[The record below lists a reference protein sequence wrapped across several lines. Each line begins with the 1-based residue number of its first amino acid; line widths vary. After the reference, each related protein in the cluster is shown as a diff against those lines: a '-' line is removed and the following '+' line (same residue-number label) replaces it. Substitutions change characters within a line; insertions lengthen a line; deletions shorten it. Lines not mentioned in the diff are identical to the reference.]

1 MTDDKPSAEVPDSQ
15 DAPAADATADNP
27 VVTSASTAAAPDTSQ
42 AASEFEQLG
51 DGQQMSL
58 PAEFW
63 LFIKEE
69 KKWWLTPIILVLL
82 GVGALVALTSTGAA
96 PFIYTL
102 F

>member
-1 MTDDKPSAEVPDSQ
+1 MVRRICLGPLEEQIMPD
-15 DAPAADATADNP
+15 N
-27 VVTSASTAAAPDTSQ
+27 TSDSKN
-42 AASEFEQLG
+42 EFEKAGQEQQL
-51 DGQQMSL
+51 SL
-58 PAEFW
+58 LAEFW

-82 GVGALVALTSTGAA
+82 LVGLLVALTSSGAA

>member
-1 MTDDKPSAEVPDSQ
+1 MTEDNSADSQ
-15 DAPAADATADNP
+15 G
-27 VVTSASTAAAPDTSQ
+27 
-42 AASEFEQLG
+42 EFEKLQDEQQLG
-51 DGQQMSL
+51 L
-58 PAEFW
+58 IAEFW

-82 GVGALVALTSTGAA
+82 GVGVLVALTSTGAA